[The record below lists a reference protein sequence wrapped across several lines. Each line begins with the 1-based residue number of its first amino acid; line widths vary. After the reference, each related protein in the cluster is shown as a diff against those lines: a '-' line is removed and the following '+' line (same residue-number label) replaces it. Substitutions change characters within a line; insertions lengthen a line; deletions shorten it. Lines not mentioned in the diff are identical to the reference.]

1 MQESANV
8 KWSREKKGETPR
20 NSWLLKFAFILDKKK
35 KNPLRSRMKR
45 ESEQEQEVSK
55 QERKKGEG
63 RRKA

>member
-35 KNPLRSRMKR
+35 SPLRSRMKR

>member
-1 MQESANV
+1 MIEG
-8 KWSREKKGETPR
+8 KKGETPR

-35 KNPLRSRMKR
+35 SPLRSRMKR

-55 QERKKGEG
+55 QERKKGER